1 MAPSGNDSE
10 EDPFLLEKYL
20 GIPQKPSAQS
30 LRTTS
35 SGGDPFFLEKYV
47 KPSSIMDRKIETR
60 GLVSSFSNNI
70 GSRLRAPETPPRG
83 PAAVDD
89 NHDSDK
95 TVIYNWL
102 EKTKE
107 SLKTFQTPDR
117 ATLTT
122 AQASSMSISTGR
134 SKPEGGDESFKTYET
149 PVNKS
154 FAAISES
161 PLPEPPFPKSPL
173 PDDPTVPERYELS
186 VLKYQQFFNNR
197 PLCRC
202 LDDDQPEGEFF
213 QRDRPAPATES
224 TEVGLPAASTSAK
237 QQEVTEKAGATVSES
252 GVVYSDSEYSDEQEE
267 KRDPE
272 QVHKFWNDV
281 RSQLWISDG
290 SLDGDR
296 DDDEKHGLP
305 LFPSPLNSNRERSDS
320 SSSTSSGW
328 VMMRVPSK
336 WSYTSSMER
345 GNMYLG
351 EHCPLVPDLP
361 SPCSLG
367 GPGTNGKARKEDS
380 FLDESEGDWAA
391 SGRQAESYVR
401 RGLRL
406 L

>member
-35 SGGDPFFLEKYV
+35 SGGDPFFLEEYV

-60 GLVSSFSNNI
+60 GIASSFSNNV
-70 GSRLRAPETPPRG
+70 GRRLRAPETPPRG
-83 PAAVDD
+83 PAAIDD
-89 NHDSDK
+89 KDDSDK
-95 TVIYNWL
+95 KVIYNWL

-107 SLKTFQTPDR
+107 SLEKTFQTPGR
-117 ATLTT
+117 ATPVA
-122 AQASSMSISTGR
+122 AQSSTMSISTGR
-134 SKPEGGDESFKTYET
+134 SNPDGGDESFKTDET
-149 PVNKS
+149 PVKKP
-154 FAAISES
+154 FTAVSEL
-161 PLPEPPFPKSPL
+161 PLPESPFPKSPL

-202 LDDDQPEGEFF
+202 LDDDQPEGGFF
-213 QRDRPAPATES
+213 QRGRPAPATES
-224 TEVGLPAASTSAK
+224 TEVGLPAVSTSPK
-237 QQEVTEKAGATVSES
+237 KQEVTEKSGAIVNES

-272 QVHKFWNDV
+272 QGRKFWNNV
-281 RSQLWISDG
+281 RSQLWISDD
-290 SLDGDR
+290 SLDGGG
-296 DDDEKHGLP
+296 DDDENDGLP
-305 LFPSPLNSNRERSDS
+305 LFPPPANSNSERSDS

-345 GNMYLG
+345 GNIYLG
-351 EHCPLVPDLP
+351 EHCPLVPDIP

-367 GPGTNGKARKEDS
+367 GPGANGKAKEEDS
-380 FLDESEGDWAA
+380 FLDESGGVGGW
-391 SGRQAESYVR
+391 
-401 RGLRL
+401 
-406 L
+406 

>member
-1 MAPSGNDSE
+1 MACSGNDSE
-10 EDPFLLEKYL
+10 EDPFLLEQHL

-47 KPSSIMDRKIETR
+47 KPSSIMGRKIETR
-60 GLVSSFSNNI
+60 GLASSFSNNV
-70 GSRLRAPETPPRG
+70 GRRLRAPVTPLRG

-89 NHDSDK
+89 KDDSDK
-95 TVIYNWL
+95 KAIYNWL

-107 SLKTFQTPDR
+107 SLKTTFQTPDR
-117 ATLTT
+117 ASPAA
-122 AQASSMSISTGR
+122 AQSSTMSTSTGR
-134 SKPEGGDESFKTYET
+134 SIPEGVDESFKTNET

-154 FAAISES
+154 FTAVSES
-161 PLPEPPFPKSPL
+161 PLPKSPFPKSPL
-173 PDDPTVPERYELS
+173 PNDPTVPETYELN

-213 QRDRPAPATES
+213 QHERPALATES
-224 TEVGLPAASTSAK
+224 TEVGLPVASTSPK
-237 QQEVTEKAGATVSES
+237 QQEVTGKSGATVSES

-272 QVHKFWNDV
+272 EVRKFWNNV
-281 RSQLWISDG
+281 RSQLWISDD
-290 SLDGDR
+290 SLDGDG
-296 DDDEKHGLP
+296 DDDEKDGLP
-305 LFPSPLNSNRERSDS
+305 LFPSPANSNRERSDS
-320 SSSTSSGW
+320 SSSASSGW

-345 GNMYLG
+345 GNIYLG
-351 EHCPLVPDLP
+351 EHFPLVPDLP

-367 GPGTNGKARKEDS
+367 GPGTNGKAKEEDS
-380 FLDESEGDWAA
+380 FLDESERDWAA
-391 SGRQAESYVR
+391 RERQAESDVR
-401 RGLRL
+401 ALRL